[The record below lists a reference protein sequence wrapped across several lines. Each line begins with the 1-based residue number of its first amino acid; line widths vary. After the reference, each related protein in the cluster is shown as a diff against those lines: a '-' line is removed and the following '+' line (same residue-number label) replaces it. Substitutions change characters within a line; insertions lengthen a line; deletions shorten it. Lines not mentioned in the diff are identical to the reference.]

1 MAPLRLLFGALYT
14 GLALAAQCDSLKPKS
29 NPQTAPGVKFK
40 LIANDLSRPR
50 GVIADSK
57 GNLLVVE
64 AGGKGIRR
72 IELDDGE
79 GLDTCVKT
87 SSQLVDESTV
97 SEPRSLGV

>member
-1 MAPLRLLFGALYT
+1 M
-14 GLALAAQCDSLKPKS
+14 
-29 NPQTAPGVKFK
+29 
-40 LIANDLSRPR
+40 
-50 GVIADSK
+50 IADSK